1 MKKAMTMFVTMLVLA
16 CAPALAHAVGVNLG
30 WNECI
35 GGGGAT
41 NRNSACASNI
51 GINVLYGSVVPPA
64 GLTKVKSFEIVVDL
78 LTQNP
83 GFTPWWAVRGPGLC
97 RSALQVG
104 GDMNGQ
110 PGCADYLRGLAGA
123 GTTTFT
129 KGFAGMNDRARIVT
143 IFVMDS
149 SQVIPMDPARE
160 YYAVRY
166 TVLNVNTVGS
176 SACTG
181 CDEPAC
187 LVLNS
192 VNLVQSDGLPSVVVS
207 GAASSD
213 VATWQGGL
221 PGNCALVPVRNRTW
235 GSIKSLY
242 R

>member
-1 MKKAMTMFVTMLVLA
+1 MFVTMLVLA

-64 GLTKVKSFEIVVDL
+64 GMTNVKSVEVVVDL

-83 GFTPWWAVRGPGLC
+83 GFTSWWAIRGLGLC
-97 RSALQVG
+97 RSGLQVSS
-104 GDMNGQ
+104 DMNGQ
-110 PGCADYLRGLAGA
+110 PGCSDYLRGLAGG

-149 SQVIPMDPARE
+149 TQALPMDPARE

-166 TVLNVNTVGS
+166 TILNAFTVGS

-181 CDEPAC
+181 CDLPAC

-192 VNLVQSDGLPSVVVS
+192 VKLVQSGDLPSVVLS
-207 GAASSD
+207 GPVSSD

-235 GSIKSLY
+235 GGLKSLY
-242 R
+242 H

>member
-1 MKKAMTMFVTMLVLA
+1 MKKATAMFVTMLLLA
-16 CAPALAHAVGVNLG
+16 CAPVLAHAVGVNLG
-30 WNECI
+30 WNECL
-35 GGGGAT
+35 GGGGVS
-41 NRNSACASNI
+41 NRVSACASNI
-51 GINVLYGSVVPPA
+51 GFNLLYGSFVPPA
-64 GLTKVKSFEIVVDL
+64 GLTKVASFEIVVDL

-83 GFTPWWAVRGPGLC
+83 GFTPWWGIRGVGSC
-97 RSALQVG
+97 RIGLQVSS
-104 GDMNGQ
+104 DMNGA
-110 PGCADYLRGLAGA
+110 PGCSDYLRGLAGS

-129 KGFAGMNDRARIVT
+129 KGFAGMSDRARIVT

-149 SQVIPMDPARE
+149 TQAIPMDPARE

-166 TVLNVNTVGS
+166 TILNVNTVGA

-192 VNLVQSDGLPSVVVS
+192 VKLVQSDGLPSVVLSGPVS
-207 GAASSD
+207 ND

-242 R
+242 H